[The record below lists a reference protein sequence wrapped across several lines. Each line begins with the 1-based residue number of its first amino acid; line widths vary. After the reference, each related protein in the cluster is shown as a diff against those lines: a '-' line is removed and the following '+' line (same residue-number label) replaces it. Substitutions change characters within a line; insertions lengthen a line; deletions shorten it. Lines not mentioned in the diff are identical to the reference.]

1 MELPVDL
8 SALSDQAIERS
19 RLSVAAR
26 FRRLQSKAWMVAQC
40 AIAAGVAW
48 VIATEVFGHQT
59 PFFAPV
65 AAFLCLGTSYGQR
78 LRTLHP

>member
-1 MELPVDL
+1 MELPADL

-40 AIAAGVAW
+40 AIAAGW
-48 VIATEVFGHQT
+48 RG
-59 PFFAPV
+59 
-65 AAFLCLGTSYGQR
+65 
-78 LRTLHP
+78 